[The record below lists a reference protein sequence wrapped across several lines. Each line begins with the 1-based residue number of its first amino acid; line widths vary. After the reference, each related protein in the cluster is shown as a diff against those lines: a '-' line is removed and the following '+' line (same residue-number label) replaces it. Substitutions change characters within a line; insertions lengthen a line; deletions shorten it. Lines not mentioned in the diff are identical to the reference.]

1 MEKIVTSPPTEVLET
16 IFNRLDKADLISAA
30 GISRYWRDSLL
41 PKLFRSLR
49 LRLEFVY
56 GRPVIEIPL
65 EQGEDH
71 FYGNRSRDRHRRAK
85 EVLERMAKPLDKE
98 LDIAPLVEELQIV
111 IIEDLDVEYTRE

>member
-1 MEKIVTSPPTEVLET
+1 MANPLPKVASASRYSR
-16 IFNRLDKADLISAA
+16 NRLLTV
-30 GISRYWRDSLL
+30 
-41 PKLFRSLR
+41 LFRSLR